1 MRKRLIRRLRSVARM
16 MPVAALTDRHPL
28 LAHHPIGASTGFLVE
43 DRGDW
48 PRLTERAAALS
59 PFTAELAALSETELP
74 GLSAYLTQD
83 ASLPFHYLSVHA
95 PSKDLRMAEA
105 KLVDT
110 LARLPA
116 QVDAIVVHPDVIDDP
131 AEYRRLGSRLVLEN
145 MDSRKAGGRT
155 ADELVP
161 YFAALPAAG
170 LCLDV
175 AHAHDVDASMHGAQE
190 LLDRYACRLR
200 HLHVSSLDADGHHV
214 SLRPED
220 EQAFRPILRRCRD
233 VPWILEAP
241 PAP

>member
-1 MRKRLIRRLRSVARM
+1 VRRRLARRLGSVGRM
-16 MPVAALTDRHPL
+16 MLLADTDRRPL

-48 PRLTERAAALS
+48 PRLVQRAAALS

-74 GLSAYLTQD
+74 GLSAFLTRD

-95 PSKDLRMAEA
+95 PSKQLRVSEA

-116 QVDAIVVHPDVIDDP
+116 AVDAIVVHPDVIDDP

-145 MDSRKAGGRT
+145 MDARKAGGRT
-155 ADELVP
+155 ADELAP

-175 AHAHDVDASMHGAQE
+175 AHARDVDPTLAGAHD

-200 HLHVSSLDADGHHV
+200 HLHVSSLDEDGHHV
-214 SLRPED
+214 SLRED
-220 EQAFRPILRRCRD
+220 DEEALRPILRRCRD

>member
-1 MRKRLIRRLRSVARM
+1 VRNRLEGRLRSVARM

-43 DRGDW
+43 QRGDW
-48 PRLTERAAALS
+48 PGLAERAAALS

-74 GLSAYLTQD
+74 GLAAFLTRD

-155 ADELVP
+155 ADELAP

-175 AHAHDVDASMHGAQE
+175 AHAGDVDPSLQSAHE

-214 SLRPED
+214 SLRADD
-220 EQAFRPILRRCRD
+220 EEAFRPILRRCRD

-241 PAP
+241 LAP